1 MACFQGDGK
10 SPPVSDILSM
20 RVMNG
25 ATVDAHSLRSHV
37 GRGSEA
43 HCFQGDIL
51 MARMTSSPLTVVK
64 IARSGVASCSIW
76 RSMNKLFYV
85 AKYNK
90 LFYMAKYEQAVLYGE
105 V

>member
-25 ATVDAHSLRSHV
+25 ATVNAHSLRSHV

-43 HCFQGDIL
+43 HCFEGDIL
-51 MARMTSSPLTVVK
+51 MVRMTSSTLAAEKV
-64 IARSGVASCSIW
+64 ARSGVIHDVNIGGAALAVAARTPAIFE
-76 RSMNKLFYV
+76 SMK
-85 AKYNK
+85 A
-90 LFYMAKYEQAVLYGE
+90 
-105 V
+105 

>member
-43 HCFQGDIL
+43 HCFEGDIL
-51 MARMTSSPLTVVK
+51 MARMTSLTLTVVK
-64 IARSGVASCSIW
+64 VARSWVAHGVNIGGAAVVVAARTSAIFE
-76 RSMNKLFYV
+76 SMKS
-85 AKYNK
+85 
-90 LFYMAKYEQAVLYGE
+90 
-105 V
+105 